1 MSEIESI
8 PTKEAVDS
16 TATVSTTSSKQVN
29 DDGLDHKTLF
39 VRSIPSEATSEDLST
54 YFSQFVP
61 VKHAVIVTDENKQS
75 RGFGF
80 VSFTLDDDTL
90 TALVESRKTKFQG
103 RLLRVDIAKRR
114 DRKTQG
120 PDGTSINKKQ
130 AEPIEKRRA
139 RLIIR
144 NLPWSCKKADTLKN
158 IFQRYGAVFDAYIPK
173 KKGGQM
179 CGFAFVIMKKR
190 VAAERAVEESKGLKI
205 DGREVAVDFA
215 VEKSKWEQIK
225 DEESEDEDDE
235 EGEEKKAAAVDRS
248 SKGDA
253 EEEEEEA
260 EGGLGSDD
268 EEDIEK
274 EEEDSDGDDDDDSN
288 FDQLNEINTD
298 DEVDSD
304 DEDIKIEVDGEPQE
318 VEEKPK
324 KKSNR
329 QEAYSV
335 FVRNIPYDA
344 DEESLKEHFESF
356 GPVKY
361 ALPVVDKETG
371 LSKGSAFVAFK
382 KEDAYLE
389 CLDNAPSNTGSTSIL
404 IADDVS
410 PKYVY
415 QGRILSITSAVDR
428 QSANKLAE
436 RNALKRKE
444 VLGKAPAEKDKRNL
458 FLLNEGRI
466 TENSKLAQFITKTDL
481 ELREK
486 SYKLRVQQLNKN
498 PTLHLS
504 LTRLAIRNLPRAMNS
519 KALKALGRKAVVQFA
534 TEVKEGQRQPLSKE
548 EVSRSI
554 KTKKELQEE
563 IEVKSKNSKHKGVVK
578 QAKVI
583 MEVKGSGESGR
594 SRGYGFVEFRDHKAA
609 LQGLRWLNAHEV
621 SIDEITEGLTDEE
634 KKVAKLD
641 GLNKRRLIVEFAVE
655 NAQVVKRRREKEIIS
670 RKFDNEKDKG
680 TSSDKKRKRDD
691 EGEGE
696 SKSKKQRK
704 GKGPSRKGNM
714 NKGVTKAAPESK
726 SVSESKNR
734 SGLSDNIK
742 SIIGQKRKRRK
753 GKK

>member
-1 MSEIESI
+1 MTSESESI
-8 PTKEAVDS
+8 PKDVAEP
-16 TATVSTTSSKQVN
+16 TTSDHTSTSKQLN

-39 VRSIPSEATSEDLST
+39 VRSIPTEATSEDLSA

-90 TALVESRKTKFQG
+90 TALVEARKTKFQG
-103 RLLRVDIAKRR
+103 KLLRVDIAKRR

-120 PDGTSINKKQ
+120 PDGASISKKQ
-130 AEPIEKRRA
+130 VEPVEKRRA

-144 NLPWSCKKADTLKN
+144 NLPWSCKKPDTLKN

-179 CGFAFVIMKKR
+179 CGFAFVIMKKK
-190 VAAERAVEESKGLKI
+190 AAADRAVKESKGLKI

-215 VEKSKWEQIK
+215 VEKSKWEQVK
-225 DEESEDEDDE
+225 DQESEDEEDE
-235 EGEEKKAAAVDRS
+235 KEKGEEAAVNDHS
-248 SKGDA
+248 SDD
-253 EEEEEEA
+253 EEA
-260 EGGLGSDD
+260 EGGLGSDED
-268 EEDIEK
+268 EEDDEDEK
-274 EEEDSDGDDDDDSN
+274 KDDEDSDDEENRDESN
-288 FDQLNEINTD
+288 FDELNEINTD

-304 DEDIKIEVDGEPQE
+304 DEDIKIEIDSEPQR
-318 VEEKPK
+318 EEEPK

-329 QEAYSV
+329 QEAYSI

-344 DEESLKEHFESF
+344 DEESLKEHFEVF

-382 KEDAYLE
+382 EEDAYLD

-466 TENSKLAQFITKTDL
+466 TENSRLAQFITKTDL

-583 MEVKGSGESGR
+583 MEVKGSGEAGR
-594 SRGYGFVEFRDHKAA
+594 SRGYGFIEFRDHKAA

-621 SIDEITEGLTDEE
+621 SIDEITEGMTDEE

-670 RKFDNEKDKG
+670 KKFDKEKDKDG
-680 TSSDKKRKRDD
+680 NDKKRKRDD
-691 EGEGE
+691 DNDNGETR
-696 SKSKKQRK
+696 SKKQRK
-704 GKGPSRKGNM
+704 GKGPLRKGNM
-714 NKGVTKAAPESK
+714 NKGGAKAQESK
-726 SVSESKNR
+726 LEKEPRNK

>member
-1 MSEIESI
+1 MAEVESI
-8 PTKEAVDS
+8 PKDTETAAAA
-16 TATVSTTSSKQVN
+16 TATTPKQLN

-39 VRSIPSEATSEDLST
+39 VRSIPTEATSEDLSSF
-54 YFSQFVP
+54 FSQFVP

-90 TALVESRKTKFQG
+90 TALVEARKTKFQG
-103 RLLRVDIAKRR
+103 KLLRVDIAKRR

-120 PDGTSINKKQ
+120 PDGSSISSKQ
-130 AEPIEKRRA
+130 SEPIEKRRA

-144 NLPWSCKKADTLKN
+144 NLPWSCKKPDTLKN

-190 VAAERAVEESKGLKI
+190 VAAERAVKESKGLKI

-215 VEKSKWEQIK
+215 LEKSKWEQIK
-225 DEESEDEDDE
+225 DEEESEEEDVSTEKGEEVDEDSSED
-235 EGEEKKAAAVDRS
+235 
-248 SKGDA
+248 
-253 EEEEEEA
+253 EEA
-260 EGGLGSDD
+260 EGGLGSDEEEED
-268 EEDIEK
+268 EEDASEDEDH
-274 EEEDSDGDDDDDSN
+274 EESN
-288 FDQLNEINTD
+288 FDKLNEINTD
-298 DEVDSD
+298 DEVDTD
-304 DEDIKIEVDGEPQE
+304 DEDIKIEIDGEPQE
-318 VEEKPK
+318 EEEKPR

-344 DEESLKEHFESF
+344 DEESLREHFGSF

-382 KEDAYLE
+382 AEDAYLD
-389 CLDNAPSNTGSTSIL
+389 CLDNAPSNTGSTSLL

-444 VLGKAPAEKDKRNL
+444 VLGKAPSEKDKRNL

-534 TEVKEGQRQPLSKE
+534 TEVKQGQRQPLSKE
-548 EVSRSI
+548 EVSRSA

-563 IEVKSKNSKHKGVVK
+563 IETKSKNSKHKGVVK

-583 MEVKGSGESGR
+583 MEVKGSGEAGR
-594 SRGYGFVEFRDHKAA
+594 SRGYGFIEFRDHKAA

-621 SIDEITEGLTDEE
+621 SIDEITEGMTDEE

-670 RKFDNEKDKG
+670 RKFDKEGGSNDR
-680 TSSDKKRKRDD
+680 KRKRNDDD
-691 EGEGE
+691 EEDEGA
-696 SKSKKQRK
+696 SKKQRK
-704 GKGPSRKGNM
+704 GKKGPSRKGNM
-714 NKGVTKAAPESK
+714 NKGGAKAQSAESDK
-726 SVSESKNR
+726 EPKNK